1 TVISMATALIV
12 AMTGLYGIYQVRWN
26 LNILTTKSTPF
37 QLASLEYRETMQ
49 RVANEVIKM
58 STAVSREDIATTK
71 KNADELLIELK
82 HVSENIEK
90 LGGSPAGDSDSIKQD
105 INELYNIGV
114 KSIDIDAKTTLAE
127 KSLSMA
133 VKHMADLLGEMDK
146 MVRSLQLNYSASF
159 MSLITS
165 ASDVQS
171 IQQSSELVKANIATN
186 VLSASS
192 AIINLASEIETQ

>member
-1 TVISMATALIV
+1 
-12 AMTGLYGIYQVRWN
+12 
-26 LNILTTKSTPF
+26 
-37 QLASLEYRETMQ
+37 
-49 RVANEVIKM
+49 
-58 STAVSREDIATTK
+58 
-71 KNADELLIELK
+71 
-82 HVSENIEK
+82 
-90 LGGSPAGDSDSIKQD
+90 
-105 INELYNIGV
+105 
-114 KSIDIDAKTTLAE
+114 KTTLAE

-192 AIINLASEIETQ
+192 AIINLASEIETQASKIPTVNTVEEISSID